1 MRVTRVL
8 IIGTVALAVA
18 FAAPAAAAPVVLSDA
33 QLATAA
39 LAPADVPGGGWTA
52 APPGVLEPEPHT
64 QANDI
69 EGGWCG
75 GATDAYA
82 AGELRAAG
90 SATTTLQKIVSPDQP
105 YWFVWQSLRS
115 FQESFG
121 NSPVMQA
128 KNFMNTM
135 QAAATECESWEV
147 SGGEIINSVSGAIVP
162 FANLGNQRF
171 AVEITTVGD
180 GVSQATHAVY
190 VRVKNNVVVIH
201 TRILPPDSTL
211 LKKIMKKATKKL
223 KQAAAAA

>member
-1 MRVTRVL
+1 MRMTRVL
-8 IIGTVALAVA
+8 VIGTVAFAVA

-39 LAPADVPGGGWTA
+39 LAPADVPDGGWA
-52 APPGVLEPEPHT
+52 VAPAGVIEPEPHT

-90 SATTTLQKIVSPDQP
+90 SATTILQKIVAPDQP
-105 YWFVWQSLRS
+105 YWFMWQSLRS

-121 NSPVMQA
+121 NSPVAQA

-135 QAAATECESWEV
+135 QTAATECESWLV
-147 SGGEIINSVSGAIVP
+147 SGGEITNSVSGAIVP
-162 FANLGNQRF
+162 FAKVGNERF
-171 AVEITTVGD
+171 AVEITSVGD
-180 GVSQATHAVY
+180 GVSVVTHAVY

-201 TRILPPDSTL
+201 TRILPADPTL
-211 LKKIMKKATKKL
+211 LKMIVKKATKNL
-223 KQAAAAA
+223 KQTVAAA